1 MAAIAGVPGLS
12 ALLAWP
18 TDHLTDAAVQW
29 ETVAERSYALS
40 HQVWRE
46 AVSVDWRG
54 EAADAVRVTTH
65 ADMRTTSAAADQLQ
79 AAARV
84 ARNASSD
91 LHVARSRLRYA
102 VQVAQSAGY
111 EVGEDL
117 SVTDRLSGGSTAQ
130 RAVRQGEAQTLAS
143 DIRQRAAQLVALDQQ
158 VAGKISTALAGIG
171 ASFPRHPALGSPP
184 KDSHVY
190 SVDNHTFKDDPARP
204 PWEPPPPPYPQGP
217 PAGPGLPPEGLRPP
231 VEGPLTTGPASKPSV
246 ASKGGQS
253 LWDKDGGEWRYDPG
267 QDSRHYPH
275 WDYNPHAQKFDQWRN
290 VGINDLPTHKEGVA
304 PPRSG
309 TVGTP
314 PAAPAPQPAPPAPK
328 PPAPKLGEGPMI
340 GGGPSFGPQVVPPP
354 HAHPHW
360 LGETNIEEWEEGPAG
375 SH

>member
-1 MAAIAGVPGLS
+1 MAAVAGVPGLS

-18 TDHLTDAAVQW
+18 TNHLTDAAAQW

-54 EAADAVRVTTH
+54 EAAEAVRVTTH

-84 ARNASSD
+84 ARNASSE
-91 LHVARSRLRYA
+91 LHAARSRLRYA
-102 VQVAQSAGY
+102 VQVAQTAGY
-111 EVGEDL
+111 DVDEDL
-117 SVTDRLSGGSTAQ
+117 SVTDRISGGSTAQ
-130 RAVRQGEAQTLAS
+130 RAVRQGEAQALAS

-158 VAGKISTALAGIG
+158 IAGKISTALAGIG
-171 ASFPRHPALGSPP
+171 TSFPRHPTIGSPP

-190 SVDNHTFKDDPARP
+190 SVDN
-204 PWEPPPPPYPQGP
+204 
-217 PAGPGLPPEGLRPP
+217 
-231 VEGPLTTGPASKPSV
+231 
-246 ASKGGQS
+246 
-253 LWDKDGGEWRYDPG
+253 
-267 QDSRHYPH
+267 
-275 WDYNPHAQKFDQWRN
+275 
-290 VGINDLPTHKEGVA
+290 HKEGVA

-328 PPAPKLGEGPMI
+328 PPVPRLGEGPMV

>member
-1 MAAIAGVPGLS
+1 MRGPFGYRS
-12 ALLAWP
+12 
-18 TDHLTDAAVQW
+18 H
-29 ETVAERSYALS
+29 ER
-40 HQVWRE
+40 RI
-46 AVSVDWRG
+46 
-54 EAADAVRVTTH
+54 
-65 ADMRTTSAAADQLQ
+65 
-79 AAARV
+79 
-84 ARNASSD
+84 D
-91 LHVARSRLRYA
+91 L
-102 VQVAQSAGY
+102 
-111 EVGEDL
+111 
-117 SVTDRLSGGSTAQ
+117 Q

-184 KDSHVY
+184 KGSHVY

-217 PAGPGLPPEGLRPP
+217 PAGPGLPPEGLRPR